1 MCRRPARDEVGVEA
15 TGVGAQQP
23 FHAGDEIGL
32 GCLDDEMKMVRHEA
46 AGMDLPTG
54 LDAGFGEG
62 VKEPL
67 AIGVV
72 AENEFTPVDAVQDVV
87 NRTGILNAK
96 FAGQAGEI

>member
-1 MCRRPARDEVGVEA
+1 LCRWPARDEVGVEPPR
-15 TGVGAQQP
+15 VSPQKP
-23 FHAGDEIGL
+23 FHPRHQIGL
-32 GCLDDEMKMVRHEA
+32 RRLDHQMKMIVHQAIRVN
-46 AGMDLPTG
+46 LPTG

-72 AENEFTPVDAVQDVV
+72 AENEFATVTAVQDVV

-96 FAGQAGEI
+96 FAGQAAKI

>member
-1 MCRRPARDEVGVEA
+1 
-15 TGVGAQQP
+15 
-23 FHAGDEIGL
+23 
-32 GCLDDEMKMVRHEA
+32 
-46 AGMDLPTG
+46 MDLPAG

-72 AENEFTPVDAVQDVV
+72 AENEFATVTAVQDVV

-96 FAGQAGEI
+96 FAGQAAEI